1 MANANEDSGSFLNK
15 LKSIFIVEDP
25 QKPNTSTTTTTT
37 TTAQNTQP
45 VTPQNTTPPVIV
57 TGNGQVSEKFMNAL
71 LESMQNNNTPGF
83 DYFEFRQ
90 SIQNLSKMPM
100 DEATRYQSAFAMA
113 QTMNVLPQTL
123 VSSAQN
129 YVQILAAEEQKFH
142 QALANKEGSDVNAK
156 QQEISNL
163 DAAIKQKS
171 EQIRELT
178 EQIQQNQQQ
187 MEALKSQISEA
198 TSKVAATKNDFVVTY
213 NALVNE
219 IKKDI
224 DNMQRYL
231 K

>member
-1 MANANEDSGSFLNK
+1 MANTNEDSGSFLNK
-15 LKSIFIVEDP
+15 LKGIFIVEEP
-25 QKPNTSTTTTTT
+25 QKPSTTSTTST
-37 TTAQNTQP
+37 QNTQP
-45 VTPQNTTPPVIV
+45 VSPQSTYTPPVIV

-156 QQEISNL
+156 QQEINNL
-163 DAAIKQKS
+163 DAAIKQKA
-171 EQIRELT
+171 EQIKQLT
-178 EQIQQNQQQ
+178 EQIQQNQSQ
-187 MEALKSQISEA
+187 MEALKAQISEA
-198 TSKVAATKNDFVVTY
+198 SSKVAATKNDFVVTY

>member
-1 MANANEDSGSFLNK
+1 
-15 LKSIFIVEDP
+15 
-25 QKPNTSTTTTTT
+25 
-37 TTAQNTQP
+37 
-45 VTPQNTTPPVIV
+45 
-57 TGNGQVSEKFMNAL
+57 MNIL
-71 LESMQNNNTPGF
+71 LQSMQNNNAPGF

-90 SIQNLSKMPM
+90 SVQNLAKMPM
-100 DEATRYQSAFAMA
+100 DEATRYQSAFAIA
-113 QTMNVLPQTL
+113 QTMSILPQTL
-123 VSSAQN
+123 IGSAQN

-142 QALANKEGSDVNAK
+142 AALANKEGSDVNAK

-163 DAAIKQKS
+163 DATIKQKA
-171 EQIRELT
+171 EQIKQLT
-178 EQIQQNQQQ
+178 EQIQQHQQQ
-187 MEALKSQISEA
+187 METMKTQISEA